1 MSAPTTPSDA
11 TTGAARGPAMSDSEF
26 HRRADA
32 VLAAI
37 EATLDRWLQED
48 VVDID
53 GQRTG
58 GMLELTFPGG
68 SKVVV
73 NTQPPLHELWLAA
86 RTGGYHFRWVDSRW
100 IDTRTGTEFFA
111 ALSREISAQAGR
123 PLQLGPLSA

>member
-1 MSAPTTPSDA
+1 MSAPTTPTDA
-11 TTGAARGPAMSDSEF
+11 ATGAAREPALSDSEF
-26 HRRADA
+26 HSRADA

-37 EATLDRWLQED
+37 EAALDRWLQED
-48 VVDID
+48 VIDID

-58 GMLELTFPGG
+58 GMLELTFPSG

-86 RTGGYHFRWVDSRW
+86 RTGGYHFRWAGSRW
-100 IDTRTGTEFFA
+100 IDTRSGTDFFT

-123 PLQLGPLSA
+123 LLQLNA